1 MSQNRPDVLSRSVQE
16 TDIWLQDLK
25 KELDLDTPEQ
35 AYGALR
41 AVLHTLRDRITV
53 DMAASLSS
61 QLPVMLTGIFFDGWK
76 PADTPQKYHTA
87 EEFLEHVRHH
97 AVGHNELDVHQATR
111 GVFHLLEQKLDQG
124 QINRVTDQ
132 LPNEI
137 QSLWPKA
144 A

>member
-16 TDIWLQDLK
+16 TDIRLQDLK
-25 KELDLDTPEQ
+25 NELELESPEQ

-41 AVLHTLRDRITV
+41 AVMHALRDRITV
-53 DMAASLSS
+53 DMAANLSS

-76 PADTPQKYHTA
+76 PADTPQKYNTA
-87 EEFLEHVRHH
+87 EEFLERVRSN
-97 AVGHNELDVHQATR
+97 AVGHSELDVDQATR
-111 GVFHLLEQKLDQG
+111 GVFRLLEQKLDQG

-132 LPNEI
+132 LPDDI
-137 QSLWPKA
+137 QALVPRA